1 MYCVSGLDLIFYVS
15 YVFWLFTAHKL
26 SLILWTILYQSDI
39 SLLFT
44 AQMSFFEDTM
54 NGPWARQAG
63 QGHLITRV
71 IIRAWSPH
79 CVTWWCMRG
88 WPLAHGEL
96 RSHTL
101 MTSWPGVSSNR
112 GIGSIM
118 TGMEGES
125 GDQWI
130 TDHKGQLMGP
140 GAHIKSVIVNLW
152 ASVSPI

>member
-1 MYCVSGLDLIFYVS
+1 MYYVLCLWTW
-15 YVFWLFTAHKL
+15 YFMFPMLFTAHKL
-26 SLILWTILYQSDI
+26 SLILWTIFHQSDI

-54 NGPWARQAG
+54 NG
-63 QGHLITRV
+63 QGHLISRG
-71 IIRAWSPH
+71 IIRAWSPVH

-96 RSHTL
+96 PPHSHDLVT
-101 MTSWPGVSSNR
+101 R
-112 GIGSIM
+112 GFLKQRHRVNYDHEGW
-118 TGMEGES
+118 EGES

-140 GAHIKSVIVNLW
+140 GAHIESVIVNLRASVR
-152 ASVSPI
+152 ASVSPST